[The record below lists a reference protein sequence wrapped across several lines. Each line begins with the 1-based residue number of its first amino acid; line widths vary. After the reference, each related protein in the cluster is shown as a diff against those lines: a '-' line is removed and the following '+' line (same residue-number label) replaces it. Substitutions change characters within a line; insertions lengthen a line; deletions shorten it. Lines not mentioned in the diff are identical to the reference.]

1 MARQRVEELI
11 VGLDLGST
19 AIRMAV
25 GQVLHTEG
33 ASGLHILGM
42 IEVPSEG
49 IHKGVITSIEDA
61 VSQMSACL
69 EKVERSVGSPVSH
82 VWVGVNGHH
91 VLTATSRGVVA
102 VSNPHA
108 EITEEDVERAIDA
121 ARTVAT
127 PMNYEILHVIPRYF
141 TVDDG
146 TPVKDPV
153 SMSGVRLEVDTHI
166 IQGLSGHIKNITRTV
181 YRTGADIDDLV
192 LSVLAAS
199 EVVTSDRAR
208 DMGCVVIDIG
218 GSTTSMIVI
227 EDGDVVHTAFIPIGS
242 EHITADLAIGLK
254 TSIDVAERVKI
265 FAGTTLTKGLTK
277 RDIVDLGEYGGTEKE
292 EIPRK
297 FIAQIIEARVEE
309 LLDKVQTELESIG
322 RSGVLPAGAVFIG
335 GGSKLHGLV
344 DIARRHL
351 QLPASLG
358 YPLNV
363 TSVTDKINDISFV
376 TCVGL
381 VKWGADIMADAPSD
395 RWRRITDGF
404 NATKVVVGSVRKW
417 VKSLLP

>member
-1 MARQRVEELI
+1 MGRQRTEELI

-25 GQVLHTEG
+25 GQVLETEG
-33 ASGLHILGM
+33 QSGLHILGM
-42 IEVPSEG
+42 VEVASEG
-49 IHKGVITSIEDA
+49 IHKGNITSIEDA

-69 EKVERSVGSPVSH
+69 EKVERAVGSPVEH

-91 VLTATSRGVVA
+91 VLTATSQGVVA
-102 VSNPHA
+102 VANPHS
-108 EITEEDVERAIDA
+108 EICEDDVERAIDA

-141 TVDDG
+141 TVDG
-146 TPVKDPV
+146 SNPVKDPV

-166 IQGLSGHIKNITRTV
+166 IQGSSGHIKNLTKTV

-208 DMGCVVIDIG
+208 DMGCVVIDVG
-218 GSTTSMIVI
+218 GSTTSIIVI
-227 EDGDVVHTAFIPIGS
+227 EDGDVIHTAFIPIGS

-265 FAGTTLTKGLTK
+265 FAGTAITKGLTK
-277 RDIVDLGEYGGTEKE
+277 RDLVDLGEFGGDEGDE
-292 EIPRK
+292 VSRK
-297 FIAQIIEARVEE
+297 FVAQIIEARVEE
-309 LLDKVQTELESIG
+309 LLDKIADELESIG
-322 RSGVLPAGAVFIG
+322 RAGVLPAGAVFIG
-335 GGSKLHGLV
+335 GGSKLQGLIDV
-344 DIARRHL
+344 AKRQL
-351 QLPASLG
+351 QLPAHLG
-358 YPLNV
+358 YPLNI
-363 TSVTDKINDISFV
+363 TSVTDKINDVSFA

-381 VKWGADIMADAPSD
+381 VKWGADIAADMPSGRWGAIVD
-395 RWRRITDGF
+395 RF
-404 NATKVVVGSVRKW
+404 NATKAVAGSVRKW